1 MIKKRSSV
9 PEGLEIFPA
18 VWLMKRKR
26 HIETEEVRWKAR
38 LNFDGSLMEQG
49 QHYDES
55 YEPVVTWPVTRFFLI
70 QSLLRGW
77 HTRQMDFVLAYTQA
91 DVERDDLYMEISKYV
106 EVDRDKRKYVLHL
119 KKNLYGMRQAG
130 G

>member
-38 LNFDGSLMEQG
+38 LNFDGMMSPMNQLSPGLPQDSSSSN
-49 QHYDES
+49 HY
-55 YEPVVTWPVTRFFLI
+55 
-70 QSLLRGW
+70 
-77 HTRQMDFVLAYTQA
+77 
-91 DVERDDLYMEISKYV
+91 
-106 EVDRDKRKYVLHL
+106 
-119 KKNLYGMRQAG
+119 
-130 G
+130 